1 MRLCIVYKEITPPN
15 RATRDNM
22 STEPIINLEQCLADR
37 WADYK
42 KRAANFYSAFGWR
55 FILIASAIDHVLQ
68 GFVFG
73 GGSGGLI
80 GAPIPFILR
89 DFRLTAAR
97 IQVLRTIAV
106 CPWALKP
113 FLGIVSDTLYIG
125 GYRKMPYMY
134 ATTLLAVL
142 ACLVIGL
149 VFPQSPV
156 VLTTLLFLVFLQIAL
171 SDLLIEA
178 KYAEAGTRDATLP
191 RDVALFTLFGG
202 GVCQLASV
210 VFVGFL
216 IPALTGSLQYFYL
229 MAIPFFLA
237 YLYPV
242 WRNWMSDEEYRIE
255 EDEGSSCDYLRR
267 EKGRQLRRLT
277 NLLGRYLWYD
287 STLNGKAEMPVFG
300 LHRQKIAANRRIF
313 ALALVI
319 GLLSLFN
326 GLLGLFEIDPLVLML
341 SAIGTALAM
350 IGLFFVCLDERV
362 ARILTY
368 IILQNMFSIDFS
380 AAVFFFYTDDASQF
394 PEGPH
399 FSVYFYVTVMG
410 IIGVVFMIVGIFTYA
425 LLMHEWRY
433 RKVFFVTN
441 SLYIV
446 MSITNILFFARVNR
460 WMGWPDGV
468 FVLGSEVLQV
478 VTAQWSQMPLST
490 MMLQLCPPELE
501 STMYAL
507 LAGSSNLGLGLAAYQ
522 GAYVMETLGVR
533 PTGAA
538 NESVQFDKL
547 WVVALVD
554 TLVHVVP
561 LFFIPFLIP
570 DAGQTDKLT
579 QQTVDEASSVT
590 GTTDKKEQ

>member
-1 MRLCIVYKEITPPN
+1 
-15 RATRDNM
+15 M
-22 STEPIINLEQCLADR
+22 STDESPSPPPPIVDVEQYLTTR
-37 WADYK
+37 WLNFK
-42 KRAANFYSAFGWR
+42 ERALNFYRAFGWR
-55 FILIASAIDHVLQ
+55 FILIAVAIDHILQ

-125 GYRKMPYMY
+125 GYRKLPYMI
-134 ATTLLAVL
+134 ATTLLAIV
-142 ACLVIGL
+142 ACGVIGL
-149 VFPQSPV
+149 GFTTSPV
-156 VLTTLLFLVFLQIAL
+156 TLTVSLFFVFLQIAL

-178 KYAEAGTRDATLP
+178 KYAEHGGRDSSLP

-210 VFVGFL
+210 VFVGAL
-216 IPALTGSLQYFYL
+216 IPILVAGGSLHYFYL
-229 MAIPFFLA
+229 MAIPFFLC

-242 WRNWMSDEEYRIE
+242 ARNWMRDDEYHITT
-255 EDEGSSCDYLRR
+255 EGTDRRQYLSATNRPENR
-267 EKGRQLRRLT
+267 VKRLT

-287 STLNGKAEMPVFG
+287 STLNARQVPVLG
-300 LHRQKIAANRRIF
+300 LHKEKIVANRPVF
-313 ALALVI
+313 ALALLI

-326 GLLGLFEIDPLVLML
+326 GLLGLFEIEPLVLML

-350 IGLFFVCLDERV
+350 IGLFFLCLDERV

-368 IILQNMFSIDFS
+368 IILQSMFSIDFGT
-380 AAVFFFYTDDASQF
+380 AVFFFYTDDATQF
-394 PEGPH
+394 PQGPH

-410 IIGVVFMIVGIFTYA
+410 IIGVVFMIVGIVSYA

-441 SLYIV
+441 ALYVV
-446 MSITNILFFARVNR
+446 MSVTNVLFFSRVNR
-460 WMGWPDGV
+460 RLGIPDAV

-478 VTAQWSQMPLST
+478 VTAQWSQMPLSA
-490 MMLQLCPPELE
+490 MMLQLCPAELE

-507 LAGSSNLGLGLAAYQ
+507 LAGSSNLGMGLAAYQ
-522 GAYVMETLGVR
+522 GAYVMEALGIR
-533 PTGAA
+533 PTGAP
-538 NESVQFDKL
+538 NESAQFDKL
-547 WVVALVD
+547 WIVALVD
-554 TLVHVVP
+554 TAVHVVP

-579 QQTVDEASSVT
+579 RQTVDEASQVT
-590 GTTDKKEQ
+590 GETAT